1 MRPIEFRRRIVAG
14 HAVRVADT
22 NLAEVAKWC
31 GGHTWAS
38 AVVVPVVDGDRPG
51 EQFAP
56 PGTWVVRTAHGWHV
70 WPDRQFR
77 AEWAPQ
83 TGLPANPPAG

>member
-1 MRPIEFRRRIVAG
+1 MKPVEFRRRIVAG

-22 NLAEVAKWC
+22 NLAEVARWC
-31 GGHTWAS
+31 GGHTWARS
-38 AVVVPVVDGDRPG
+38 VVVPIAGGG
-51 EQFAP
+51 EEAA
-56 PGTWVVRTAHGWHV
+56 GVGSWVVRTAAGWHV